1 MRCRNDTL
9 STDSVSSA
17 KKGSSIHTDA
27 GISRDRR
34 NPAPVPSLVKLS
46 RRNAMSII
54 RLAVETLGRK
64 TNQSIREIL
73 AAAYFKKYGKPM
85 PEASLMEDVRRW
97 NSGECNISYLY
108 DFIMDTQ
115 TAP

>member
-1 MRCRNDTL
+1 M
-9 STDSVSSA
+9 SKVSFNQALAQRPA
-17 KKGSSIHTDA
+17 KQY
-27 GISRDRR
+27 RR
-34 NPAPVPSLVKLS
+34 NV
-46 RRNAMSII
+46 MSII

-85 PEASLMEDVRRW
+85 PESSLMEDVRRW

-108 DFIMDTQ
+108 DFVMSTE
-115 TAP
+115 TSS